1 MAMRVYFNTS
11 ALNRP
16 LDALSSERV
25 RLEAEAVVAVLA
37 AIEDGVLEWIGSEY
51 LDFEIAQDPDR
62 ERVRRVIGLL
72 SLVGRRVE
80 MSDAVV
86 ERARA
91 LEGLGLRG
99 LDALHIASAEAGE
112 AELLVTTDDR
122 MIRRAA
128 RAGSKVRVRLVGPVE
143 ALTIAMRRRT
153 R

>member
-1 MAMRVYFNTS
+1 MGMRVYFNTS

-25 RLEAEAVVAVLA
+25 RIEAEAVVAILA

-51 LDFEIAQDPDR
+51 LDFEISQDPDR
-62 ERVRRVIGLL
+62 ERVQRVTGLL
-72 SLVGRRVE
+72 RLVGHRVE

-86 ERARA
+86 DRARA
-91 LEGLGLRG
+91 LEGSGLRG
-99 LDALHIASAEAGE
+99 LDALHIASAEAGR
-112 AELLVTTDDR
+112 ADLLVTTDDR

-128 RAGSKVRVRLVGPVE
+128 RAGSRVRVPLVGPVE
-143 ALTIAMRRRT
+143 ALTIATRRRT